1 MELSRTVP
9 LADGTHVE
17 VRAWTLGMLAEH
29 GEAFLA
35 LLDELNAPLSA
46 QPGARPALARAI
58 RVSLLDPSHEDR
70 IRLIDRED
78 VLEAIYTVNGLREL
92 TTTALDLMTE
102 GREALLGALESPQG

>member
-1 MELSRTVP
+1 MELSRTVR
-9 LADGTHVE
+9 LADGTHIE

-46 QPGARPALARAI
+46 QPGARPALTRAI
-58 RVSLLDPSHEDR
+58 RVSLLEPAHEDR

-78 VLEAIYTVNGLREL
+78 VLETIYAVNGLREL

-102 GREALLGALESPQG
+102 GREAMLDALEAAQG

>member
-46 QPGARPALARAI
+46 QPGARPALAR
-58 RVSLLDPSHEDR
+58 